1 MRFPYKPHVYGD
13 SGPNGFQSWL
23 FKLVRKRLLKN
34 HISFS
39 GKNGKKCIF
48 DPWLTFPHFQLH
60 AGDRGHRGDASG
72 RKRLLAIRSSPVRE
86 SQDGQAKI
94 RSQGGRPPHVAQ
106 RLQVQTFFSSS
117 LVSTRFPPAGLSTA
131 HERADWLLHWSFGSI
146 VGSSSD
152 HLSTAAYPTHLRS
165 KHDEG

>member
-60 AGDRGHRGDASG
+60 AGDRRHRGDASG

-106 RLQVQTFFSSS
+106 RLQVQTFF
-117 LVSTRFPPAGLSTA
+117 L
-131 HERADWLLHWSFGSI
+131 
-146 VGSSSD
+146 
-152 HLSTAAYPTHLRS
+152 HLSFLPAFLQLVFQPLMNALTGFSIGALAA
-165 KHDEG
+165 